1 MRGGLWQLGQSIT
14 RRLAQADKKGVARR
28 YFASE
33 AGNLKKTV
41 LYDFHVANGGK
52 MVPFAGWSMPIQY
65 KDSIMESTLNCRE
78 NGSLF
83 DVSHMCGL
91 SLKGKDC
98 IPFLE
103 KLVIADVA
111 GLAPGSGTLT
121 VFTNEKG
128 GAIDDSVITK
138 VKDDH
143 IYIVVNA
150 GCRDKDLA
158 HIEGHMKS
166 FTSKGGD
173 VSWHIH
179 DERSLLALQIWHMS
193 ILLDLIISASVCHF
207 GLNLGFLLEV
217 FMNSSEMIGC
227 SNMSSRNVDNLHYGH
242 PGAFSNKI
250 CSIYGNEAG
259 PLAAPVLQFLTKE
272 DLNKLYFGL
281 FKILDINGAICFLT
295 RTGYTGEDGFEISVP
310 SENAVDLAKA
320 ILEKS
325 EGKVRLTGLGARDS
339 LRLEAGLCLYGNDM
353 EQHVTPVEAGL
364 TWAIGKRRR
373 AEGGFLGAEKIL
385 KQLEEGPPVRRVGF
399 FSSGPPA
406 RSHSKVHD
414 EKGNPIGEITSGGFS
429 PCLKKNIAMG
439 YVKSGLHKAGTK
451 VKIEVRGKTYDGNIT
466 KMPFVPTKYYKPS

>member
-1 MRGGLWQLGQSIT
+1 MRGAGLWQLGQSLT
-14 RRLAQADKKGVARR
+14 RRLAQADKKAVGRR
-28 YFASE
+28 FFSTE
-33 AGNLKKTV
+33 DNLKKTV

-65 KDSIMESTLNCRE
+65 KDSIMESTVNCRV

-91 SLKGKDC
+91 TLKGKDC
-98 IPFLE
+98 VSFLE

-111 GLAPGSGTLT
+111 GLAHGTGTLT
-121 VFTNEKG
+121 VFTNENG

-138 VKDDH
+138 VKDDQ
-143 IYIVVNA
+143 IYLVVNA

-179 DERSLLALQIWHMS
+179 DERSLLALQ
-193 ILLDLIISASVCHF
+193 
-207 GLNLGFLLEV
+207 
-217 FMNSSEMIGC
+217 
-227 SNMSSRNVDNLHYGH
+227 
-242 PGAFSNKI
+242 
-250 CSIYGNEAG
+250 G
-259 PLAAPVLQFLTKE
+259 PLAAPVLQHLTKD
-272 DLNKLYFGL
+272 DLSKIYFGE
-281 FKILDINGAICFLT
+281 FHILDINGASCFLT

-310 SENAVDLAKA
+310 SESAVDLAKA

-385 KQLEEGPPVRRVGF
+385 KQLAEGPPVRRVGF
-399 FSSGPPA
+399 ISSGPPA
-406 RSHSKVHD
+406 RSHSKVQD
-414 EKGNPIGEITSGGFS
+414 EKGNSIGEITSGGFS

-439 YVKSGLHKAGTK
+439 YVKSGTHKTGTK
-451 VKIEVRGKTYDGNIT
+451 VKIEVRGKAYDGAIT
-466 KMPFVPTKYYKPS
+466 KMPFVPTKYYKPT